1 MEDYTGKTNEDLLEL
16 LEDLNEQQEMFEDD
30 LDDPDY
36 KNMYDK
42 NAEEIIKI
50 KEALNEAE
58 SSTIDSEPMEEEV
71 SMPVEAE
78 DSMSMEE
85 IEVYM
90 PEEDEDK
97 LSTDLDQ
104 NTLDEI
110 EDDEREFA
118 EETGSNKSEQI
129 ERMNE
134 QLNEMLGPKP
144 TESKREV
151 EENLE
156 SIKFSDIKIDK
167 SLFFAKG
174 GKTKIGIYEEGGK
187 LKVVNISR
195 VTGGMSP
202 VFRVKFNDG
211 FEMRSSTQDE
221 FIDSE
226 YYKVMDKA
234 IMNYINP
241 QKPIGSTSEQDLY
254 NYEKGGELNKGDV
267 VMQTGK
273 FAESGDYYVVEKDKG
288 NTDGETDNHYQ
299 LSEVRK
305 KEQGWFEENDL
316 EKLYAKGG
324 SVRRTNIS
332 PLLRYTN
339 FEDGWIFNLVK
350 LNPLRNQDG
359 LKYKGNYK
367 YGISRQGP
375 GKNQEVWQYATLE
388 EANKKYDELIELGKT
403 YSKIKTKGNI
413 SKNYAKGGTIDKNLT
428 YKGEVV
434 GFKDDDTGRA
444 FLLGDIDIPKNSTP
458 KSIIELA
465 KSKFKRTWYVE
476 VSKDGEYL
484 YEIADDS
491 YKGEYPMVTAYAK
504 GGEVTYTDT
513 DNYANRRMGNGGI
526 KIWENYK
533 NINNQKAVGSFSHT
547 YNKRNVGDY
556 YLFLLD
562 DYDRNFYSHIA
573 LKPNEMLFR
582 NETERG
588 RISKSLPLIKINIKN
603 GRVYFL
609 SEENDYNSD
618 IDDKNPK
625 FSKASADVN
634 YLSLDDRI
642 KKYNQGLIT
651 YDELSE
657 SVDKTYAKGGTITG
671 AGKSGLDKI
680 KKTSKDN
687 PSQMYKVTDDN
698 YSNIG
703 NFYLKNGKF
712 AKKTVSNADYDFA
725 KNKVS
730 LRPKSDVIYK
740 ATEIEGKGGYFEKG
754 GEVDLF
760 EDYEK
765 QPKEL
770 AEIVQR
776 YGDDDLNYET
786 VKEFLGKV
794 NAIGYTFDYGLDAE
808 PYDLRPIGDYA
819 EGGTI
824 IKKGNRVRV
833 VNTKFNGQEGLV
845 ASNDLEN
852 GNYQVQMED
861 GKVKGFPFENLM
873 LLSRDTYAE
882 GGEIN
887 RSKGSSGRYHILSE
901 LKGQQP
907 SLYAS
912 TNDKKSISKL
922 VEKAEK
928 DLKVLTN
935 KKHNI
940 FVTDSVEDREIYNF
954 EKGGETA
961 SPITNYKKNIM
972 GTLSFDLKVKGM
984 RKPQDFIVYPITEKT
999 DKIRIQSDKKFG
1011 EIHLPTGNGVLSKSG
1026 NTSWHLASDMMNRN
1040 INKFELSESEM
1051 KELKDKIKATTG
1063 KSVGS
1068 SFVKSDNSGAE
1079 LLAEGGKLDMG
1090 EVDIYEGVD
1099 GDCTVVMHG
1108 DVFEMNQH
1116 TMPNMSIDM
1125 YSGSRSEYPAD
1136 ISHWGKKID
1145 FKDAPIV
1152 IKDKVEARTEEFKKG
1167 GKLKEAN
1174 RKWSHRMWFTNSSP
1188 DDEYYYE
1195 NNVIDYLVENPS
1207 TFKLTVNRRKLNDYN
1222 TLMSVYKDMEIE
1234 PGSTYLN
1241 PKDIKEYA
1249 IKNNRYEWLKI
1260 EGDRGSEV
1268 RERVIKKYVD
1278 RIKEYSDYSEG
1289 FDAKELLEQIQILE
1303 SMAFEEKDEVVKD
1316 ELRKEA
1322 NKMRTQ
1328 L

>member
-16 LEDLNEQQEMFEDD
+16 LEDLNEQNEMFEDD

-36 KNMYDK
+36 KMMYDK

-50 KEALNEAE
+50 KEALNEEE
-58 SSTIDSEPMEEEV
+58 SSPVDSEPMEEEV
-71 SMPVEAE
+71 SMPVEAD

-90 PEEDEDK
+90 PEKDEEK

-110 EDDEREFA
+110 EEDEREFA
-118 EETGSNKSEQI
+118 EETGSTKSEQI

-134 QLNEMLGPKP
+134 QLDEMLGPKP

-156 SIKFSDIKIDK
+156 SIKFSDIQIDK

-174 GKTKIGIYEEGGK
+174 GKTEIGIYEEGGDIK
-187 LKVVNISR
+187 N
-195 VTGGMSP
+195 
-202 VFRVKFNDG
+202 
-211 FEMRSSTQDE
+211 
-221 FIDSE
+221 
-226 YYKVMDKA
+226 
-234 IMNYINP
+234 
-241 QKPIGSTSEQDLY
+241 
-254 NYEKGGELNKGDV
+254 GDV
-267 VMQTGK
+267 VMVKEPNYGYN
-273 FAESGDYYVVEKDKG
+273 ADYYVVDDKAGYDEDGYLLSDTMKRESSVFEK
-288 NTDGETDNHYQ
+288 
-299 LSEVRK
+299 
-305 KEQGWFEENDL
+305 ENL
-316 EKLYAKGG
+316 EKIYAKGG
-324 SVRRTNIS
+324 SIRRTNIS

-350 LNPLRNQDG
+350 LNPKRNQDG
-359 LKYKGNYK
+359 LNYKGNYE

-375 GKNQEVWQYATLE
+375 GKKQEVWQYATLK
-388 EANKKYDELIELGKT
+388 EANKKYDELLELGKT
-403 YSKIKTKGNI
+403 YSKIKTQGNI
-413 SKNYAKGGTIDKNLT
+413 NKNYEKGGLAKGYHKMSDGTIM
-428 YKGEVV
+428 
-434 GFKDDDTGRA
+434 KDSDH
-444 FLLGDIDIPKNSTP
+444 
-458 KSIIELA
+458 
-465 KSKFKRTWYVE
+465 
-476 VSKDGEYL
+476 
-484 YEIADDS
+484 
-491 YKGEYPMVTAYAK
+491 YAR

-582 NETERG
+582 NETESG

-625 FSKASADVN
+625 FSKASVDVN

-651 YDELSE
+651 PDELSE
-657 SVDKTYAKGGTITG
+657 SVDKTYAKGGKSSYTKEGKMGEGYVIEQPYFDEDEIYYGYINFSDYIAGEISEATLFYTEREAKAEAKDFSDEAQVVRVKLIDDDSDRGYTLEAIKYAKGGKITG

-754 GEVDLF
+754 GEVDSW
-760 EDYEK
+760 EYK
-765 QPKEL
+765 W
-770 AEIVQR
+770 
-776 YGDDDLNYET
+776 
-786 VKEFLGKV
+786 
-794 NAIGYTFDYGLDAE
+794 
-808 PYDLRPIGDYA
+808 
-819 EGGTI
+819 GGHEA
-824 IKKGNRVRV
+824 N
-833 VNTKFNGQEGLV
+833 
-845 ASNDLEN
+845 
-852 GNYQVQMED
+852 
-861 GKVKGFPFENLM
+861 
-873 LLSRDTYAE
+873 
-882 GGEIN
+882 
-887 RSKGSSGRYHILSE
+887 
-901 LKGQQP
+901 
-907 SLYAS
+907 
-912 TNDKKSISKL
+912 ISKHPRREEYRWYVSVNDGYDSSTDL
-922 VEKAEK
+922 YNDIDIELETPLEAE
-928 DLKVLTN
+928 N
-935 KKHNI
+935 NMFRNI
-940 FVTDSVEDREIYNF
+940 NDRIGNTPERQISTY

-1207 TFKLTVNRRKLNDYN
+1207 TFKLTVNRRKLNDHN
-1222 TLMSVYKDMEIE
+1222 TLMGVYKDMGIE

-1241 PKDIKEYA
+1241 PKDIKDYA

-1278 RIKEYSDYSEG
+1278 RINEYSDYSEG

-1303 SMAFEEKDEVVKD
+1303 SMAFEEKDEEVRD
-1316 ELRKEA
+1316 ELRNEA

>member
-58 SSTIDSEPMEEEV
+58 SSTIDSEPMEEEVSMPVETEESVLMEEEV

-267 VMQTGK
+267 VMQTGE

-324 SVRRTNIS
+324 
-332 PLLRYTN
+332 Y
-339 FEDGWIFNLVK
+339 
-350 LNPLRNQDG
+350 
-359 LKYKGNYK
+359 
-367 YGISRQGP
+367 
-375 GKNQEVWQYATLE
+375 LE
-388 EANKKYDELIELGKT
+388 GKT
-403 YSKIKTKGNI
+403 YYIV
-413 SKNYAKGGTIDKNLT
+413 NY
-428 YKGEVV
+428 YSSVS
-434 GFKDDDTGRA
+434 
-444 FLLGDIDIPKNSTP
+444 DIPKGIPLKNKSFDAKEVANTFL
-458 KSIIELA
+458 KSIENKGGKGFITDFKKPTQDEI
-465 KSKFKRTWYVE
+465 SKLDRDRNENY
-476 VSKDGEYL
+476 
-484 YEIADDS
+484 
-491 YKGEYPMVTAYAK
+491 MMAK

-754 GEVDLF
+754 GE
-760 EDYEK
+760 
-765 QPKEL
+765 
-770 AEIVQR
+770 
-776 YGDDDLNYET
+776 
-786 VKEFLGKV
+786 
-794 NAIGYTFDYGLDAE
+794 
-808 PYDLRPIGDYA
+808 
-819 EGGTI
+819 
-824 IKKGNRVRV
+824 
-833 VNTKFNGQEGLV
+833 
-845 ASNDLEN
+845 
-852 GNYQVQMED
+852 
-861 GKVKGFPFENLM
+861 
-873 LLSRDTYAE
+873 
-882 GGEIN
+882 IN

-954 EKGGETA
+954 EKGGKVDSWEYKWGSWEAEISKHPRRNEYRWSVYDKDGNDTYDFNNDIDAELETPLEAENNMFRNINDRIGHSPERKISTYEKGGETA

-1167 GKLKEAN
+1167 GKLKEDN

-1303 SMAFEEKDEVVKD
+1303 SMAFEEKDEVVRD

>member
-58 SSTIDSEPMEEEV
+58 SSTIDSEPMEEEVSMPVETEESVLMEEEV

-267 VMQTGK
+267 VMQTGE

-324 SVRRTNIS
+324 
-332 PLLRYTN
+332 Y
-339 FEDGWIFNLVK
+339 
-350 LNPLRNQDG
+350 
-359 LKYKGNYK
+359 
-367 YGISRQGP
+367 
-375 GKNQEVWQYATLE
+375 LE
-388 EANKKYDELIELGKT
+388 GKT
-403 YSKIKTKGNI
+403 YYIV
-413 SKNYAKGGTIDKNLT
+413 NY
-428 YKGEVV
+428 YSSVS
-434 GFKDDDTGRA
+434 
-444 FLLGDIDIPKNSTP
+444 DIPKGIPLKNKSFDTKEVANTFL
-458 KSIIELA
+458 KSIENKGGRGFITDFRKPTQDEI
-465 KSKFKRTWYVE
+465 SKLDRDRNENY
-476 VSKDGEYL
+476 
-484 YEIADDS
+484 
-491 YKGEYPMVTAYAK
+491 MMAK

-657 SVDKTYAKGGTITG
+657 SVDKTYAKGGKITG

-754 GEVDLF
+754 GE
-760 EDYEK
+760 
-765 QPKEL
+765 
-770 AEIVQR
+770 
-776 YGDDDLNYET
+776 
-786 VKEFLGKV
+786 
-794 NAIGYTFDYGLDAE
+794 
-808 PYDLRPIGDYA
+808 
-819 EGGTI
+819 
-824 IKKGNRVRV
+824 
-833 VNTKFNGQEGLV
+833 
-845 ASNDLEN
+845 
-852 GNYQVQMED
+852 
-861 GKVKGFPFENLM
+861 
-873 LLSRDTYAE
+873 
-882 GGEIN
+882 IN

-954 EKGGETA
+954 EKGGKVDSWEYKWGSWEAEISKHPRRNEYRWSVYDKDGNDTYDFNNDIDAELETPLEAENNMFRNINDRIGHSPERKISTYEKGGETA

-1167 GKLKEAN
+1167 GKLKEDN

-1303 SMAFEEKDEVVKD
+1303 SMAFEEKDEVVRD

>member
-58 SSTIDSEPMEEEV
+58 SSTIDSEPMEEEVSMPVETEESVLMEEEV

-267 VMQTGK
+267 VMQTGE

-324 SVRRTNIS
+324 
-332 PLLRYTN
+332 Y
-339 FEDGWIFNLVK
+339 
-350 LNPLRNQDG
+350 
-359 LKYKGNYK
+359 
-367 YGISRQGP
+367 
-375 GKNQEVWQYATLE
+375 LE
-388 EANKKYDELIELGKT
+388 GKT
-403 YSKIKTKGNI
+403 YYIV
-413 SKNYAKGGTIDKNLT
+413 NY
-428 YKGEVV
+428 YSSVS
-434 GFKDDDTGRA
+434 
-444 FLLGDIDIPKNSTP
+444 DIPKGIPLKNKSFDTKEVANTFL
-458 KSIIELA
+458 KSIENKGGRGFITDFRKPTQDEI
-465 KSKFKRTWYVE
+465 SKLDRDRNENY
-476 VSKDGEYL
+476 
-484 YEIADDS
+484 
-491 YKGEYPMVTAYAK
+491 MMAK

-513 DNYANRRMGNGGI
+513 DNYANRRMGNGGV

-547 YNKRNVGDY
+547 YNKRNTGDY

-562 DYDRNFYSHIA
+562 DYDRKFYSHIA

-582 NETERG
+582 NETETG
-588 RISKSLPLIKINIKN
+588 RISKSLPLIKINIEN
-603 GRVYFL
+603 GRVYFM
-609 SEENDYNSD
+609 SDGNDLNSD

-754 GEVDLF
+754 GE
-760 EDYEK
+760 
-765 QPKEL
+765 
-770 AEIVQR
+770 
-776 YGDDDLNYET
+776 
-786 VKEFLGKV
+786 
-794 NAIGYTFDYGLDAE
+794 
-808 PYDLRPIGDYA
+808 
-819 EGGTI
+819 
-824 IKKGNRVRV
+824 
-833 VNTKFNGQEGLV
+833 
-845 ASNDLEN
+845 
-852 GNYQVQMED
+852 
-861 GKVKGFPFENLM
+861 
-873 LLSRDTYAE
+873 
-882 GGEIN
+882 IN

-954 EKGGETA
+954 EKGGKVDSWEYKWGSWEAEISKHPRRNEYRWSVYDKDGNDTYDFNNDIDAELETPLEAENNMFRNINDRIGHSPERKISTYEKGGETA

-1167 GKLKEAN
+1167 GKLKEDN

-1303 SMAFEEKDEVVKD
+1303 SMAFEEKDEVVRD

>member
-90 PEEDEDK
+90 PEEAEESVIMEEEVSMPEEAEEE

-267 VMQTGK
+267 VMQTGE

-324 SVRRTNIS
+324 SVRRTNNS

-339 FEDGWIFNLVK
+339 FEDGWLLNLLK
-350 LNPLRNQDG
+350 LIPSRNQNG

-367 YGISRQGP
+367 YAISRQGP
-375 GKNQEVWQYATLE
+375 GKKQEVWQFETLK
-388 EANKKYDELIELGKT
+388 EAEKKYDELIELSKT
-403 YSKIKTKGNI
+403 YSKIDKEGVVKDNYQKGGLAKGYHKMPDGTI
-413 SKNYAKGGTIDKNLT
+413 MKDSDHYAKGGYLEGKT
-428 YKGEVV
+428 YYIVNYYSSV
-434 GFKDDDTGRA
+434 S
-444 FLLGDIDIPKNSTP
+444 DIPKGIPLKNKSFDTKEVANTFL
-458 KSIIELA
+458 KSIENKGGRGFITDFRKPTQDEI
-465 KSKFKRTWYVE
+465 SKLDRDRNENY
-476 VSKDGEYL
+476 
-484 YEIADDS
+484 
-491 YKGEYPMVTAYAK
+491 MMAK

-588 RISKSLPLIKINIKN
+588 RISKSLPLIKINIQN

-657 SVDKTYAKGGTITG
+657 SVDKTYAKGGKITG

-740 ATEIEGKGGYFEKG
+740 ATEIEGKGGY
-754 GEVDLF
+754 
-760 EDYEK
+760 
-765 QPKEL
+765 
-770 AEIVQR
+770 
-776 YGDDDLNYET
+776 
-786 VKEFLGKV
+786 
-794 NAIGYTFDYGLDAE
+794 
-808 PYDLRPIGDYA
+808 
-819 EGGTI
+819 
-824 IKKGNRVRV
+824 
-833 VNTKFNGQEGLV
+833 
-845 ASNDLEN
+845 
-852 GNYQVQMED
+852 
-861 GKVKGFPFENLM
+861 
-873 LLSRDTYAE
+873 
-882 GGEIN
+882 
-887 RSKGSSGRYHILSE
+887 
-901 LKGQQP
+901 
-907 SLYAS
+907 
-912 TNDKKSISKL
+912 
-922 VEKAEK
+922 
-928 DLKVLTN
+928 
-935 KKHNI
+935 
-940 FVTDSVEDREIYNF
+940 F

-1207 TFKLTVNRRKLNDYN
+1207 IFKLTVNRRKLNDYN

>member
-58 SSTIDSEPMEEEV
+58 SSTIDSEPMEEEVSMPVETEESVLMEEEV

-267 VMQTGK
+267 VMQTGE

-324 SVRRTNIS
+324 
-332 PLLRYTN
+332 Y
-339 FEDGWIFNLVK
+339 
-350 LNPLRNQDG
+350 
-359 LKYKGNYK
+359 
-367 YGISRQGP
+367 
-375 GKNQEVWQYATLE
+375 LE
-388 EANKKYDELIELGKT
+388 GKT
-403 YSKIKTKGNI
+403 YYIV
-413 SKNYAKGGTIDKNLT
+413 NY
-428 YKGEVV
+428 YSSVS
-434 GFKDDDTGRA
+434 
-444 FLLGDIDIPKNSTP
+444 DIPKGIPLKNKSFDTKEVANTFL
-458 KSIIELA
+458 KSIENKGGRGFITDFRKPTQDEI
-465 KSKFKRTWYVE
+465 SKLDRDRNENY
-476 VSKDGEYL
+476 
-484 YEIADDS
+484 
-491 YKGEYPMVTAYAK
+491 MMAK

-754 GEVDLF
+754 GE
-760 EDYEK
+760 
-765 QPKEL
+765 
-770 AEIVQR
+770 
-776 YGDDDLNYET
+776 
-786 VKEFLGKV
+786 
-794 NAIGYTFDYGLDAE
+794 
-808 PYDLRPIGDYA
+808 
-819 EGGTI
+819 
-824 IKKGNRVRV
+824 
-833 VNTKFNGQEGLV
+833 
-845 ASNDLEN
+845 
-852 GNYQVQMED
+852 
-861 GKVKGFPFENLM
+861 
-873 LLSRDTYAE
+873 
-882 GGEIN
+882 IN

-954 EKGGETA
+954 EKGGKVDSWEYKWGSWEAEISKHPRRNEYRWSVYDKDGNDTYDFNNDIDAELETPLEAENNMFRNINDRIGHSPERKISTYEKGGETA

-1167 GKLKEAN
+1167 GKLKEDN

-1303 SMAFEEKDEVVKD
+1303 SMAFEEKDEVVRD

>member
-16 LEDLNEQQEMFEDD
+16 LEDLNEQNEMFEDD

-36 KNMYDK
+36 KMMYDK

-50 KEALNEAE
+50 KEALNEEE
-58 SSTIDSEPMEEEV
+58 SSPVDSEPMEEEV

-90 PEEDEDK
+90 PEKDEEK

-110 EDDEREFA
+110 EEDEREFA
-118 EETGSNKSEQI
+118 EETGSTKSEQI

-134 QLNEMLGPKP
+134 QLDEMLGPKP

-156 SIKFSDIKIDK
+156 SIKFSDIQIDK

-174 GKTKIGIYEEGGK
+174 GKTEIGIYEEGGDIK
-187 LKVVNISR
+187 N
-195 VTGGMSP
+195 
-202 VFRVKFNDG
+202 
-211 FEMRSSTQDE
+211 
-221 FIDSE
+221 
-226 YYKVMDKA
+226 
-234 IMNYINP
+234 
-241 QKPIGSTSEQDLY
+241 
-254 NYEKGGELNKGDV
+254 GDV
-267 VMQTGK
+267 VMVKEPNYGYN
-273 FAESGDYYVVEKDKG
+273 ADYYVVDDKAGYDEDGYLLSDTMKRESSVFEK
-288 NTDGETDNHYQ
+288 
-299 LSEVRK
+299 
-305 KEQGWFEENDL
+305 ENL
-316 EKLYAKGG
+316 EKIYAKGG
-324 SVRRTNIS
+324 SIRRTNIS

-350 LNPLRNQDG
+350 LNPKRNQDG
-359 LKYKGNYK
+359 LNYKGNYE

-375 GKNQEVWQYATLE
+375 GKKQEVWQYATLK
-388 EANKKYDELIELGKT
+388 EANKKYDELLELGKT
-403 YSKIKTKGNI
+403 YSKIKTQGNI
-413 SKNYAKGGTIDKNLT
+413 NKNYEKGGLAKGYHKMSDGTIM
-428 YKGEVV
+428 
-434 GFKDDDTGRA
+434 KDSDH
-444 FLLGDIDIPKNSTP
+444 
-458 KSIIELA
+458 
-465 KSKFKRTWYVE
+465 
-476 VSKDGEYL
+476 
-484 YEIADDS
+484 
-491 YKGEYPMVTAYAK
+491 YAR

-582 NETERG
+582 NETESG

-625 FSKASADVN
+625 FSKASVDVN

-651 YDELSE
+651 PDELSE
-657 SVDKTYAKGGTITG
+657 SVDKTYAKGGKITG

-754 GEVDLF
+754 GVTEKEYQVSFIPAHALYEDDSSDFKEWKYVSASSVKEVKEKMGNALILDIKEVSAYAKGGKVDSWEYKWGGHRAIIHPRPRGKEYGWYVSFNDGYDSSTDLYN
-760 EDYEK
+760 DIDI
-765 QPKEL
+765 EL
-770 AEIVQR
+770 ATPLE
-776 YGDDDLNYET
+776 
-786 VKEFLGKV
+786 
-794 NAIGYTFDYGLDAE
+794 AE
-808 PYDLRPIGDYA
+808 NNMFRNIYDRRGSTPERQI
-819 EGGTI
+819 
-824 IKKGNRVRV
+824 
-833 VNTKFNGQEGLV
+833 
-845 ASNDLEN
+845 S
-852 GNYQVQMED
+852 
-861 GKVKGFPFENLM
+861 
-873 LLSRDTYAE
+873 TY
-882 GGEIN
+882 
-887 RSKGSSGRYHILSE
+887 
-901 LKGQQP
+901 
-907 SLYAS
+907 
-912 TNDKKSISKL
+912 
-922 VEKAEK
+922 
-928 DLKVLTN
+928 
-935 KKHNI
+935 
-940 FVTDSVEDREIYNF
+940 

-1207 TFKLTVNRRKLNDYN
+1207 TFKLTVNRRKLNDHN
-1222 TLMSVYKDMEIE
+1222 TLMGVYKDMGIE

-1241 PKDIKEYA
+1241 PKDIKDYA

-1278 RIKEYSDYSEG
+1278 RINEYSDYSEG

-1303 SMAFEEKDEVVKD
+1303 SMAFEEKDEEVRD
-1316 ELRKEA
+1316 ELRNEA

>member
-30 LDDPDY
+30 IDDPDY

-58 SSTIDSEPMEEEV
+58 SSTIDSEPMEEEVSMPVETEESVLMEEEV

-267 VMQTGK
+267 VMQTGE

-324 SVRRTNIS
+324 
-332 PLLRYTN
+332 Y
-339 FEDGWIFNLVK
+339 
-350 LNPLRNQDG
+350 
-359 LKYKGNYK
+359 
-367 YGISRQGP
+367 
-375 GKNQEVWQYATLE
+375 LE
-388 EANKKYDELIELGKT
+388 GKT
-403 YSKIKTKGNI
+403 YYIV
-413 SKNYAKGGTIDKNLT
+413 NY
-428 YKGEVV
+428 YSSVS
-434 GFKDDDTGRA
+434 
-444 FLLGDIDIPKNSTP
+444 DIPKGIPLKNKSFDTKEVANTFL
-458 KSIIELA
+458 KSIENKGGRGFITDFRKPTQDEI
-465 KSKFKRTWYVE
+465 SKLDRDRNENY
-476 VSKDGEYL
+476 
-484 YEIADDS
+484 
-491 YKGEYPMVTAYAK
+491 MMAK

-754 GEVDLF
+754 GE
-760 EDYEK
+760 
-765 QPKEL
+765 
-770 AEIVQR
+770 
-776 YGDDDLNYET
+776 
-786 VKEFLGKV
+786 
-794 NAIGYTFDYGLDAE
+794 
-808 PYDLRPIGDYA
+808 
-819 EGGTI
+819 
-824 IKKGNRVRV
+824 
-833 VNTKFNGQEGLV
+833 
-845 ASNDLEN
+845 
-852 GNYQVQMED
+852 
-861 GKVKGFPFENLM
+861 
-873 LLSRDTYAE
+873 
-882 GGEIN
+882 IN

-954 EKGGETA
+954 EKGGKVDSWEYKWGSWEAEISKHPRRNEYRWSVYDKDGNDTYDFNNDIDAELETPLEAENNMFRNINDRIGHSPERKISTYEKGGETA

-1303 SMAFEEKDEVVKD
+1303 SMAFEEKDEVVRD

>member
-1 MEDYTGKTNEDLLEL
+1 MKNANTKGGYLEGKTYYIVN
-16 LEDLNEQQEMFEDD
+16 
-30 LDDPDY
+30 Y
-36 KNMYDK
+36 Y
-42 NAEEIIKI
+42 
-50 KEALNEAE
+50 
-58 SSTIDSEPMEEEV
+58 SSV
-71 SMPVEAE
+71 SDIPKG
-78 DSMSMEE
+78 
-85 IEVYM
+85 I
-90 PEEDEDK
+90 PLK
-97 LSTDLDQ
+97 
-104 NTLDEI
+104 
-110 EDDEREFA
+110 
-118 EETGSNKSEQI
+118 NKSFDTKEVANTFLKSI
-129 ERMNE
+129 EN
-134 QLNEMLGPKP
+134 
-144 TESKREV
+144 
-151 EENLE
+151 
-156 SIKFSDIKIDK
+156 
-167 SLFFAKG
+167 KG
-174 GKTKIGIYEEGGK
+174 GRGFITD
-187 LKVVNISR
+187 
-195 VTGGMSP
+195 
-202 VFRVKFNDG
+202 FRKP
-211 FEMRSSTQDE
+211 TQDE
-221 FIDSE
+221 
-226 YYKVMDKA
+226 
-234 IMNYINP
+234 
-241 QKPIGSTSEQDLY
+241 
-254 NYEKGGELNKGDV
+254 
-267 VMQTGK
+267 
-273 FAESGDYYVVEKDKG
+273 
-288 NTDGETDNHYQ
+288 
-299 LSEVRK
+299 
-305 KEQGWFEENDL
+305 
-316 EKLYAKGG
+316 
-324 SVRRTNIS
+324 
-332 PLLRYTN
+332 
-339 FEDGWIFNLVK
+339 
-350 LNPLRNQDG
+350 
-359 LKYKGNYK
+359 
-367 YGISRQGP
+367 
-375 GKNQEVWQYATLE
+375 
-388 EANKKYDELIELGKT
+388 
-403 YSKIKTKGNI
+403 I
-413 SKNYAKGGTIDKNLT
+413 SKLDRDRNENY
-428 YKGEVV
+428 
-434 GFKDDDTGRA
+434 
-444 FLLGDIDIPKNSTP
+444 
-458 KSIIELA
+458 
-465 KSKFKRTWYVE
+465 
-476 VSKDGEYL
+476 
-484 YEIADDS
+484 
-491 YKGEYPMVTAYAK
+491 MMAK

-754 GEVDLF
+754 GE
-760 EDYEK
+760 
-765 QPKEL
+765 
-770 AEIVQR
+770 
-776 YGDDDLNYET
+776 
-786 VKEFLGKV
+786 
-794 NAIGYTFDYGLDAE
+794 
-808 PYDLRPIGDYA
+808 
-819 EGGTI
+819 
-824 IKKGNRVRV
+824 
-833 VNTKFNGQEGLV
+833 
-845 ASNDLEN
+845 
-852 GNYQVQMED
+852 
-861 GKVKGFPFENLM
+861 
-873 LLSRDTYAE
+873 
-882 GGEIN
+882 IN

-954 EKGGETA
+954 EKGGKVDSWEYKWGSWEAEISKHPRRNEYRWSVYDKDGNDTYDFNNDIDAELETPLEAENNMFRNINDRIGHSPERKISTYEKGGETA

-1167 GKLKEAN
+1167 GKLKEDN

-1303 SMAFEEKDEVVKD
+1303 SMAFEEKDEVVRD